1 MVTAFWLNLGPIF
14 PVSKEHSHRLSS
26 KLPWRKLLGGI
37 TFVLAESA
45 AEFVAGVAM
54 NHLTTRYAPSGFF
67 LSVFF
72 SVVQLIA
79 LPVAAQ
85 TAGPPAEHA
94 TKLEPLEIPAGTIL
108 PVRLNHAL
116 SSKSAR
122 PGQEVTGRIM
132 QDVPLPNHEKIP
144 EGAKVS
150 GTILSVE
157 RGGAGTNG
165 TISFRFDT
173 LEIHQRKIPIVANL
187 RALAGFIE
195 VQSAQTPEFSPGFGT
210 PYIWATT
217 RQIGGDEVY
226 GVGGPVTNLNSE
238 TVGKSVYG
246 GVLVHV
252 RAQADSNCRGALDAE
267 DRLQALWVFSSDACG
282 IYGILGVRIAH
293 AGRTEPVGEI
303 ALVADQQD
311 LLVRGASGML
321 LRVIR

>member
-1 MVTAFWLNLGPIF
+1 
-14 PVSKEHSHRLSS
+14 
-26 KLPWRKLLGGI
+26 
-37 TFVLAESA
+37 
-45 AEFVAGVAM
+45 M
-54 NHLTTRYAPSGFF
+54 NHLALRYAPFGFA
-67 LSVFF
+67 LSVFL
-72 SVVQLIA
+72 SLGPQVG

-85 TAGPPAEHA
+85 TASLPAEH
-94 TKLEPLEIPAGTIL
+94 TRKLENLEIPAGTIL
-108 PVRLNHAL
+108 PVRLNHGL

-132 QDVPLPNHEKIP
+132 QEVPLPNHEKIP

-150 GTILSVE
+150 GMILSVE
-157 RGGAGTNG
+157 RAGYGTNG
-165 TISFRFDT
+165 RIAFRFDN
-173 LEIHQRKIPIVANL
+173 LEIHHRAIRIVANL
-187 RALAGFIE
+187 RALAGFME
-195 VQSAQTPEFSPGFGT
+195 VQSAETPEFSPGFGT

-226 GVGGPVTNLNSE
+226 GVGGPVVSNLSSE
-238 TVGKSVYG
+238 AVGKGVYG

-252 RAQADSNCRGALDAE
+252 RAQADSKCRGAVDPE

-282 IYGILGVRIAH
+282 VYGIQGVRIAH

-303 ALVADQQD
+303 TLVSDQQD